1 MQEKTGMPDEGRRRP
16 HSKVLLET
24 GGRGSRR
31 AMRGGPGG
39 VRPYESARGRG
50 ETG

>member
-1 MQEKTGMPDEGRRRP
+1 MQEKTGMPNAGRRRP

-24 GGRGSRR
+24 GGRGGRR
-31 AMRGGPGG
+31 AMRGGPGE
-39 VRPYESARGRG
+39 VQPYEGARGRG